1 MSQLRTNSIVP
12 VGGIPAGASGGGIIQ
27 CVQSVK
33 TDRQVISG
41 SQSTYIDITGLSA
54 IITPRSS
61 SNKILIMLTISGSSA
76 DTGIK
81 LQCLRGATILTG
93 MYGDANGSATRSIGG
108 HFWGGGS
115 GGNSNAG
122 GNLSMMLLDSP
133 ATTSATTYKIQGGT
147 NSGYAAYV
155 NTTYDSAA
163 VYYELRTA
171 SHITLFE
178 VSG

>member
-1 MSQLRTNSIVP
+1 MSTIKTNAITTVAGKPILNSTGSILQV
-12 VGGIPAGASGGGIIQ
+12 
-27 CVQSVK
+27 VQSVK

-54 IITPRSS
+54 TITPSSS
-61 SNKILIMLTISGSSA
+61 SNNILIMLTISGSSA

-81 LQCLRGATILTG
+81 LQCLRGATVLTG
-93 MYGDANGSATRSIGG
+93 MYGDAGASATRSIGG

-147 NSGYAAYV
+147 NSATAAYV
-155 NTTYDSAA
+155 NTTYDSANA
-163 VYYELRTA
+163 FYELRTA

>member
-1 MSQLRTNSIVP
+1 MSTLRANAIQTVAGKPILNSTGSILQV
-12 VGGIPAGASGGGIIQ
+12 
-27 CVQSVK
+27 VQSVK

-41 SQSTYIDITGLSA
+41 NSAYADIGGLSA
-54 IITPRSS
+54 TITPSS
-61 SNKILIMLTISGSSA
+61 ASNKILIMLTISGSSA

-81 LQCLRGATILTG
+81 LQCLRGATVLTG
-93 MYGDANGSATRSIGG
+93 MYGDAGGASATRSIGG

-133 ATTSATTYKIQGGT
+133 VTTSATTYKIQGGT
-147 NSGYAAYV
+147 NSATAAYV
-155 NTTYDSAA
+155 NTNYDSANA
-163 VYYELRTA
+163 FYELRTA

>member
-1 MSQLRTNSIVP
+1 MSTIKTNAIQTVAGKPILNSTGSILQV
-12 VGGIPAGASGGGIIQ
+12 
-27 CVQSVK
+27 VQSIK

-41 SQSTYIDITGLSA
+41 SSAYVDISGLSA
-54 IITPRSS
+54 TITPSSS
-61 SNKILIMLTISGSSA
+61 SNKILIMLTITGSSA

-93 MYGDANGSATRSIGG
+93 MYGDAGGGSSTRSIGG

-122 GNLSMMLLDSP
+122 ANLTMMYLDSP
-133 ATTSATTYKIQGGT
+133 TTTSATTYKIQGGT
-147 NSGYAAYV
+147 NSATAAYV